1 MIIYEFEIKK
11 VDLNLSEV
19 HEICDAGVKLHTI
32 QQIDSAWM
40 VVMSHWFRENL
51 IPEQPTTMYN
61 FVLDR
66 KIPQA
71 SVVFYVLGYY
81 VSSKK

>member
-19 HEICDAGVKLHTI
+19 HEICDAGMKL

-51 IPEQPTTMYN
+51 IHQDHVSVQALVNRSTEA
-61 FVLDR
+61 
-66 KIPQA
+66 PQ
-71 SVVFYVLGYY
+71 
-81 VSSKK
+81 

>member
-19 HEICDAGVKLHTI
+19 HEICDAGMKL

-51 IPEQPTTMYN
+51 IPEQLE
-61 FVLDR
+61 VLDR
-66 KIPQA
+66 KRPR
-71 SVVFYVLGYY
+71 VVYIM
-81 VSSKK
+81 

>member
-19 HEICDAGVKLHTI
+19 HEICDAGMKL

-51 IPEQPTTMYN
+51 IPEQLCSKIMYWIEKSLKQ
-61 FVLDR
+61 V
-66 KIPQA
+66 
-71 SVVFYVLGYY
+71 
-81 VSSKK
+81 

>member
-51 IPEQPTTMYN
+51 IPEQLCTTMYWIEKSLKQ
-61 FVLDR
+61 V
-66 KIPQA
+66 
-71 SVVFYVLGYY
+71 
-81 VSSKK
+81 